1 MKNMKYCKNYQNVTQ
16 GHKVSKCCWKNCA
29 TNLQFVFKKNRKP
42 PSVKHDKVQ

>member
-1 MKNMKYCKNYQNVTQ
+1 MKNLKYCENHQNVTQ

-29 TNLQFVFKKNRKP
+29 KSFSLFKNKKP